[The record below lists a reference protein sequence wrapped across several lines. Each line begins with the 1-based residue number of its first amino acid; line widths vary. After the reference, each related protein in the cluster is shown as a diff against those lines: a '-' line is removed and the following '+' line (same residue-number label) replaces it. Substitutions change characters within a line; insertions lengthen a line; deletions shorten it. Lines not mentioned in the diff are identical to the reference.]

1 MYHPNLYIMY
11 NKDLLALIYCLFMS
25 AIVIAQN
32 RNPFESVGKKGKIL
46 TLSKGHYEELFDQ
59 EDVQQIGTALVDIRQ
74 MKVVKLLTEQEGTQR
89 LAENAINSRFLSVDP
104 LAKGYPWYTP
114 YQFAGNNP
122 VKYVDLDGGEP
133 GYSYRNE
140 YGVVVTVPAGDNL
153 QRRVPP
159 EHLKYLPDG
168 SAAGQR
174 NFALEFTVGAGAP
187 AALAA
192 DAGTGFTVTRTM
204 LNVATVVT
212 AANMASNMHESGNAK
227 NPATKQELEHQA
239 KAEAAELATQWMAG
253 KFLNVAGQAIKSV
266 PLVLSKGSRLKMFYD
281 RLNTAAPVDNPKDVI
296 KLINNTLDDVED
308 AYSGIKK
315 ARGIPDRDDGR
326 MYGILDEKFVT
337 TLEDGT
343 TQALTK
349 GHKVLIK
356 ENGSFTIQ
364 ERKTGKIVLEK
375 SGKE

>member
-11 NKDLLALIYCLFMS
+11 NKNLLTLIFGLFMS
-25 AIVIAQN
+25 AIVTAQN
-32 RNPFESVGKKGKIL
+32 KNPFESVGKKGRIL
-46 TLSKGHYEELFDQ
+46 TLTKGQYDELFDQ
-59 EDVQQIGTALVDIRQ
+59 DNIQQIGSVLVNIRQ
-74 MKVVKLLTEQEGTQR
+74 MKVVKLLPDGEEAQG
-89 LAENAINSRFLSVDP
+89 LPENTKNSRFLSVDP

-153 QRRVPP
+153 QRRVSP

-174 NFALEFTVGAGAP
+174 NFTLEFAVGAGAP

-192 DAGTGFTVTRTM
+192 DAGTGFTVTRTL

-212 AANMASNMHESGNAK
+212 AANMTSKMHESGNAK
-227 NPATKQELEHQA
+227 NPATKQELEHEA
-239 KAEAAELATQWMAG
+239 KAEAAELAMQWMAG
-253 KFLNVAGQAIKSV
+253 KFLSFAGQAIKSA
-266 PLVLSKGSRLKMFYD
+266 PLVLSKGSRLKMFYE
-281 RLNTAAPVDNPKDVI
+281 RLNTAAPVNNPKDAI